1 MSALGRHMTVSFGD
15 NTSEFTYSFLIN
27 KEILCV
33 SDCLSLSRIQHELRH
48 RFGIFQVESLK
59 HGEKR
64 VWRTNYGFIEN
75 GVGQFSGV

>member
-1 MSALGRHMTVSFGD
+1 MSAFGRHTTVSFGD

-33 SDCLSLSRIQHELRH
+33 SDCLTLLRTQHVLRH
-48 RFGIFQVESLK
+48 HFGIFRFQSLK
-59 HGEKR
+59 RGERK
-64 VWRTNYGFIEN
+64 VWGTNYGFIEN